1 MIIRRTT
8 AALAAIGLALSM
20 SLTACSSSPDT
31 QEANAAYCEG
41 ATATQEQFQK
51 LEDLIDSGAPTE
63 ALKQQRDLTQ
73 AAIQANSVPLS
84 QLQDSVKTEI
94 EAANDAFNEA
104 ISAIP
109 DDASPADA
117 AASYKAAIDA
127 RSAAVAELESELGCS

>member
-1 MIIRRTT
+1 VFIPTRT
-8 AALAAIGLALSM
+8 AAAIAGLGLALSL
-20 SLTACSSSPDT
+20 SACSSSESVSD
-31 QEANAAYCEG
+31 ANAAYCEG

-63 ALKQQRDLTQ
+63 AIKEQRDLTQ